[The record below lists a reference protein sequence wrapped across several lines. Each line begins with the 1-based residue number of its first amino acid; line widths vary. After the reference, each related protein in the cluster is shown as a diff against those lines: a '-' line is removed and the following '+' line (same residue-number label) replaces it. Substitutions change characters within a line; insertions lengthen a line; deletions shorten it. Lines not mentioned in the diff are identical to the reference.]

1 MVVSPATWDLIERL
15 RPDLDVAIE
24 VYDAT
29 LAPLMPDTNHAWA
42 QLLRDLA
49 NEREPQGGR
58 ERLLWAVRS
67 GRHVLFSAGGLRVGL
82 FPIRY
87 HREVTGVLA
96 AAVADRRTPSETPD
110 SLPSDATGSG
120 PDAIDRRIERIGWT
134 LRATLEADIALW
146 EKLDQA
152 EHRAR
157 WSDSV
162 LRFLDTLHSC
172 ANEAELF
179 AAVVQAAAVW
189 GDFDAR
195 VYRRT
200 LADRFV
206 VDAAL
211 PIRATADGPD
221 TFDAA
226 VIDGRHAPFRIT
238 SIAEL
243 EQMGWRAASGEV
255 TLLPVGTGGHAAVWL
270 LAIAGPAE
278 ERFLGVFGMLART
291 LTVRI
296 DRLREQR
303 IEHLLERLR
312 SRLVLD
318 QPSVP
323 ATAATLLHQFA
334 TTLPAARVRL
344 LARDPASG
352 VLRPL
357 ASVGVALFGTAS
369 EPVAPGQRLLTAERL
384 LLPLEVEAQTPAAL
398 DISATLGTPFSLS
411 DALVAQRAAG
421 WFEAWVAG
429 AWRGLHAGS
438 RSAFMDA
445 ELVAANGGDT
455 PADALRPTLVG
466 NSPNEW

>member
-1 MVVSPATWDLIERL
+1 MKLPMVVSPATWDLIERL
-15 RPDLDVAIE
+15 RPELDVAID

-29 LAPLMPDTNHAWA
+29 LAPLLPDANHGRA
-42 QLLRDLA
+42 QQLRNLA
-49 NEREPQGGR
+49 NDREPDGGR
-58 ERLLWAVRS
+58 DRLQAAVRG
-67 GRHVLFSAGGLRVGL
+67 GRHVLFSAAGLRVGL

-87 HREVTGVLA
+87 HREVAGVLA
-96 AAVADRRTPSETPD
+96 AAISDQRPEPSADAPP
-110 SLPSDATGSG
+110 PGDAAVPPEGV
-120 PDAIDRRIERIGWT
+120 DRRIERIGWT

-146 EKLDQA
+146 EKLDQS

-162 LRFLDTLHSC
+162 LRFLEFLHSC
-172 ANEAELF
+172 SNEAELF
-179 AAVVQAAAVW
+179 EAVIQAAAVW

-211 PIRATADGPD
+211 PVRLTADGPD
-221 TFDAA
+221 YFEAA
-226 VIDGRHAPFRIT
+226 LIDGRPAPFRVT

-255 TLLPVGTGGHAAVWL
+255 TMLPVGTGHHAAVWL

-278 ERFLGVFGMLART
+278 DRFLGAFGMLARI

-296 DRLREQR
+296 DELLAQRSQRL
-303 IEHLLERLR
+303 LGRLR
-312 SRLVLD
+312 SQLTVA

-323 ATAATLLHQFA
+323 ATAATLLREFA

-344 LARDPASG
+344 LARDP
-352 VLRPL
+352 VRDMLRPL
-357 ASVGVALFGTAS
+357 ASVGVTLFGA
-369 EPVAPGQRLLTAERL
+369 EPARVALGQRVLAPERL
-384 LLPLEVEAQTPAAL
+384 VLPLDVDALTPAAL
-398 DISATLGTPFSLS
+398 DITAAMGTPFSVS
-411 DALVAQRAAG
+411 DALVAERVAA

-429 AWRGLHAGS
+429 AWRGLHLGS
-438 RSAFMDA
+438 RGFFTD
-445 ELVAANGGDT
+445 GDL
-455 PADALRPTLVG
+455 ADPTLG
-466 NSPNEW
+466 EATAGAGLGHRDSNEW